1 MAVSIPM
8 FWERFLSYLQ
18 DLSRDK
24 QLAHERVAW
33 NQRRQMEQL
42 TAYVPIDFIA
52 N

>member
-8 FWERFLSYLQ
+8 FWKRFLSYFQ
-18 DLSRDK
+18 YLSRHN
-24 QLAHERVAW
+24 QLAHERVAY

-42 TAYVPIDFIA
+42 NSYVPIDFIA